1 MLAIM
6 NTPDLLSDLGE
17 KVKALRLAC
26 NWTREELATRCG
38 VPYSTLRRL
47 ESTGEGSM
55 RHYIA
60 VFRTLG
66 SLEDF
71 SALRAL
77 PPVSPYELIQHRGK
91 PRQRASARSTDKH

>member
-1 MLAIM
+1 MLAIK
-6 NTPDLLSDLGE
+6 NTADLLSELGE
-17 KVKALRLAC
+17 KVKALRLAN
-26 NWTREELATRCG
+26 NWTREELSTRCG

-60 VFRTLG
+60 VFRALG

-71 SALRAL
+71 AAMQAL
-77 PPVSPYELIQHRGK
+77 PPVSPYELIQHGGK
-91 PRQRASARSTDKH
+91 QRQRASARSSG